1 MNVNMDDDKAMKT
14 LHGLQP
20 NYQFINKYGA
30 NPIMIG
36 VLLFIIILYYLV
48 IKGSIES
55 EAAASATAAGSGTS
69 GSGSLNILEIL
80 LWCLFIGL
88 LLLNGVRY
96 FYDLDITTS
105 IQNIFS
111 REPEID
117 INVTKVSGEPI
128 KPDPSP
134 VPEITIENQVFHIPG
149 NKYTFQDARAIC
161 AAYGSKL
168 ASYDEIE
175 KAYNEGGEWCGYGWS
190 KDQMALYPTQ
200 KKTYDKLQ
208 TIEGHEHDCGRPGVN
223 GGYIANPNVKFGV
236 NCYGHKPKITP
247 TEAKLMELEDMYPK
261 TKNELNFEKKVYE
274 WRRKLGEIL
283 VAPFNKTTWS
293 KM

>member
-30 NPIMIG
+30 NPIMIV
-36 VLLFIIILYYLV
+36 VLLVIILLYYVV
-48 IKGSIES
+48 IKGSMTSES
-55 EAAASATAAGSGTS
+55 ANVGATISS
-69 GSGSLNILEIL
+69 NQKSSLGLLETL
-80 LWCLFIGL
+80 MWCLFIGL
-88 LLLNGVRY
+88 LLINGVRY

-128 KPDPSP
+128 NPDPAP
-134 VPEITIENQVFHIPG
+134 VPEIKYENQVFHIPG
-149 NKYTFQDARAIC
+149 NKYSFQDARAVC

-175 KAYNEGGEWCGYGWS
+175 HAYDEGGEWCGYGWS
-190 KDQMALYPTQ
+190 ENQMALYPTQ
-200 KKTYDKLQ
+200 KKTYNKLQ

-223 GGYIANPNVKFGV
+223 GGYIANPHVKFGV
-236 NCYGHKPKITP
+236 NCYGHKPKITQ
-247 TEAKLMELEDMYPK
+247 TEAKLMEMEDMYPK
-261 TKNELNFEKKVYE
+261 TKNDLTFEKKVYD
-274 WRRKLGEIL
+274 WRRKLSEIL
-283 VAPFNKTTWS
+283 VAPFNRTTWS